1 MSKDKK
7 KKQYRQIFWRS
18 FIINTYGRH
27 ENSNVQIFGS
37 IIRKEYFRRIKQN
50 TMSIEVH
57 FTPKDTNR
65 EIPFTVVTG
74 KTETEIFLYSKVGDQ
89 EFKFELSNEN
99 GLLELKS
106 NPFEETPEIVNERL
120 VGLSTDWLE
129 TKSQGFENS
138 TDFISLNKPG
148 YGPDDIF
155 VENKPFSLR
164 QIVELIENGDIELT
178 PDFQRNFIWDK
189 TRQSKLIESILLGLP
204 LPSIYL
210 SQYKDGRLTV
220 VDGLQR
226 LTTIK
231 RFLDNV
237 FPLSNLEYLKEC
249 NNKTYKEL
257 ESVLSP
263 LRYRKFGQTQVMCFV
278 IDYRSPSQL
287 KFDLF
292 RRLNTG
298 GKPLNNQ
305 EIRNCLSRP
314 SVQKLLKGM
323 VELDSFGCATDWSV
337 KDTRMEAREA
347 ALRFI
352 YFYEQHK
359 VENPVGKYNGDM
371 ETTLDEFID
380 ELNKRDNSNFDK
392 YTTIYDK
399 CLYAAYH
406 LFGEYCFR
414 KVLPD
419 TVSGKRTPINKL
431 LMLTLSVLLTKYDSA
446 KIIELNE
453 EGSLLVPLA
462 EFIEN
467 EEDLFEAMSWGT
479 NGKWNIEKGFTSLW
493 KFLDEN
499 VIVA

>member
-1 MSKDKK
+1 M
-7 KKQYRQIFWRS
+7 
-18 FIINTYGRH
+18 N
-27 ENSNVQIFGS
+27 
-37 IIRKEYFRRIKQN
+37 
-50 TMSIEVH
+50 IEVH
-57 FTPKDTNR
+57 FTPLETNK
-65 EIPFTVVTG
+65 EIPFTIATG
-74 KTETEIFLYSKVGDQ
+74 RTETEIYLYSQVAEK
-89 EFKFELSNEN
+89 EYKIPLTAEN
-99 GLLELKS
+99 GLLRLVEA
-106 NPFEETPEIVNERL
+106 NPFEETTEIVNERL

-138 TDFISLNKPG
+138 TDFVSLNKPG

-164 QIVELIENGDIELT
+164 QIVELINNGDIELT

-226 LTTIK
+226 LHTIK
-231 RFLDNV
+231 YFLEDRLV
-237 FPLSNLEYLKEC
+237 LSNLEYLKDC
-249 NNKTYKEL
+249 NGKTYSQL
-257 ESVLSP
+257 EGILSP
-263 LRYRKFGQTQVMCFV
+263 LRFRKFGQTQIMCFV
-278 IDYRSPSQL
+278 IDYRSPTQL

-314 SVQKLLKGM
+314 SVQQLLKSM
-323 VELDSFGCATDWSV
+323 VDLENFGNATDWSV

-352 YFYEQHK
+352 YFFEQYK
-359 VENPVGKYNGDM
+359 VSNPVGKYNGDM
-371 ETTLDEFID
+371 ETTLDDFID
-380 ELNKRDNSNFDK
+380 ELNKRESNSLEK
-392 YTTIYDK
+392 YISIYDK
-399 CLYAAYH
+399 ALGSAYH
-406 LFGEYCFR
+406 LFGDYCFR
-414 KVLPD
+414 KVLPE
-419 TVSGKRTPINKL
+419 TVNGKRTPVNKL
-431 LMLTLSVLLTKYDSA
+431 LMLTLSVLLTKFDSERT
-446 KIIELNE
+446 IELNE
-453 EGSLLVPLA
+453 ENSLLVPLA

-467 EEDLFEAMSWGT
+467 EERLFDAMTWGT

-499 VIVA
+499 LIVA

>member
-1 MSKDKK
+1 M
-7 KKQYRQIFWRS
+7 
-18 FIINTYGRH
+18 NL
-27 ENSNVQIFGS
+27 
-37 IIRKEYFRRIKQN
+37 
-50 TMSIEVH
+50 EVH
-57 FTPKDTNR
+57 FSPIELKK
-65 EIPFTVVTG
+65 EIPFTIVTG
-74 KTETEIFLYSKVGDQ
+74 KIESEIYLYSQVDNH
-89 EFKFELSNEN
+89 EFKILLSIDN
-99 GLLELKS
+99 GLLKLTTP
-106 NPFEETPEIVNERL
+106 NPFEESIEIVNERL

-138 TDFISLNKPG
+138 TDFVSLNKPG

-164 QIVELIENGDIELT
+164 QIVELINNGDIELT

-189 TRQSKLIESILLGLP
+189 TRQSKLIESVLLGLP

-226 LTTIK
+226 LHTIK
-231 RFLDNV
+231 YFLEDKLV
-237 FPLSNLEYLKEC
+237 LSNLEYLKDC
-249 NNKTYKEL
+249 NGKTYSQL
-257 ESVLSP
+257 EGILSP
-263 LRYRKFGQTQVMCFV
+263 LRYRKFGQTQIMCFV
-278 IDYRSPSQL
+278 IDYRSPTQL

-314 SVQKLLKGM
+314 SVQQLLKSM
-323 VELDSFGCATDWSV
+323 VDLENFGNATDWSV

-352 YFYEQHK
+352 YFLEQYN
-359 VENPVGKYNGDM
+359 VSNPIGKYNGDM
-371 ETTLDEFID
+371 ETTLDDFID
-380 ELNKRDNSNFDK
+380 ELNKRESNSLEK
-392 YTTIYDK
+392 YISIYDK
-399 CLYAAYH
+399 ALGSAYH
-406 LFGEYCFR
+406 LFGAYCFR
-414 KVLPD
+414 KVLPE
-419 TVSGKRTPINKL
+419 TVNGKRTPVNKL
-431 LMLTLSVLLTKYDSA
+431 LMLTLTVLLTKFDSERT
-446 KIIELNE
+446 IELNE
-453 EGSLLVPLA
+453 ENSLLVPLA

-467 EEDLFEAMSWGT
+467 EERLFDAMTWGT

-499 VIVA
+499 LIVA

>member
-1 MSKDKK
+1 M
-7 KKQYRQIFWRS
+7 
-18 FIINTYGRH
+18 N
-27 ENSNVQIFGS
+27 
-37 IIRKEYFRRIKQN
+37 
-50 TMSIEVH
+50 IEVH
-57 FTPKDTNR
+57 FTPLDTNK
-65 EIPFTVVTG
+65 EIPFTIATG
-74 KTETEIFLYSKVGDQ
+74 RSETEIFLYSQVEDK
-89 EFKFELSNEN
+89 EYKIPLTAEN
-99 GLLELKS
+99 GLLRLVDA

-138 TDFISLNKPG
+138 TDFVSSNKPG

-164 QIVELIENGDIELT
+164 QIVELINNGDIELT

-226 LTTIK
+226 LHTIK
-231 RFLDNV
+231 YFLEDELV
-237 FPLSNLEYLKEC
+237 LSNLEYLKDC
-249 NNKTYKEL
+249 NGKTYSQL
-257 ESVLSP
+257 EGILSP
-263 LRYRKFGQTQVMCFV
+263 LRFRKFGQTQIMCFV
-278 IDYRSPSQL
+278 IDYRSPTQL

-314 SVQKLLKGM
+314 SVQQLLKSM
-323 VELDSFGCATDWSV
+323 VELENFGNATDWSV

-352 YFYEQHK
+352 YFFEQYK
-359 VENPVGKYNGDM
+359 FTNPVGKYNGDM
-371 ETTLDEFID
+371 ETTLDDFID
-380 ELNKRDNSNFDK
+380 ELNKREYNSLEK
-392 YTTIYDK
+392 YISIYDK
-399 CLYAAYH
+399 ALGSAYH
-406 LFGEYCFR
+406 LFGDYCFR
-414 KVLPD
+414 KVLPE
-419 TVSGKRTPINKL
+419 TVNGKRTPVNKL
-431 LMLTLSVLLTKYDSA
+431 LMLTLSVLLTKFDSERTT
-446 KIIELNE
+446 ELNE
-453 EGSLLVPLA
+453 ENSLLEPLA

-467 EEDLFEAMSWGT
+467 EERLFDAMTYGT

-499 VIVA
+499 LIVA

>member
-1 MSKDKK
+1 M
-7 KKQYRQIFWRS
+7 
-18 FIINTYGRH
+18 N
-27 ENSNVQIFGS
+27 
-37 IIRKEYFRRIKQN
+37 
-50 TMSIEVH
+50 IEVH
-57 FTPKDTNR
+57 FTPLETNK
-65 EIPFTVVTG
+65 EIPFTIATG
-74 KTETEIFLYSKVGDQ
+74 RTETEIFLYSQVEEK
-89 EFKFELSNEN
+89 EYKIPLTSEN
-99 GLLELKS
+99 GLLRLVEA
-106 NPFEETPEIVNERL
+106 NPFEETTEIVNERL

-138 TDFISLNKPG
+138 TDFVLINKPG

-164 QIVELIENGDIELT
+164 QIVELINNGDILLT

-226 LTTIK
+226 LHTIK
-231 RFLDNV
+231 YFLEDKLV
-237 FPLSNLEYLKEC
+237 LSNLEYLKEC
-249 NNKTYKEL
+249 NGKTYSQL
-257 ESVLSP
+257 EGILSP
-263 LRYRKFGQTQVMCFV
+263 LRYRKFGQTQIMCFV
-278 IDYRSPSQL
+278 IDYRSPTQL

-314 SVQKLLKGM
+314 SVQQLLKNM
-323 VELDSFGCATDWSV
+323 VELENFGNATDWSV

-352 YFYEQHK
+352 YFFEQYTAS
-359 VENPVGKYNGDM
+359 NPVDKYNGDM
-371 ETTLDEFID
+371 ETTLDDFID
-380 ELNKRDNSNFDK
+380 DLNKRENDNLEK
-392 YTTIYDK
+392 YISIYDK
-399 CLYAAYH
+399 ALGSAYH
-406 LFGEYCFR
+406 LFGDYCFR
-414 KVLPD
+414 KVLPE
-419 TVSGKRTPINKL
+419 TVNGKRTPVNKL
-431 LMLTLSVLLTKYDSA
+431 LMLTLSVLLTKFDSERT
-446 KIIELNE
+446 IELNE
-453 EGSLLVPLA
+453 ENSLLVPLA

-467 EEDLFEAMSWGT
+467 EERLFDAMTWGT

-499 VIVA
+499 LIVA